1 MSVAA
6 RTIEAA
12 AEAPDAA
19 RAIRVLHVVHA
30 FQTGGAERVVLDL
43 TRAGGVAIVN
53 HVCSLCPPN
62 DLAAELDLRR
72 TPFTCLEK
80 RSGNDL
86 RLVRALARLIDASDI
101 DVVHAQGWG
110 TFLEALIAAKWY
122 ARRRPAFVFA
132 FHGKSMA
139 EVTHDVPWRRRI
151 AQRIAHRFTDAC
163 IAPANH
169 MADDYA
175 RTIGISRNDV
185 QVIHNGVDVNRF
197 RGADRSAA
205 RAALGLDA
213 ADFVI
218 GFVGR
223 LDDVKDIPGL
233 VRILAPVREAI
244 GAASPR
250 VRLLV
255 VGDGEARSAAER
267 LAADV
272 GVSADVVFAGRRGD
286 VPRCLAAMDVYLQ
299 PSFYEGHSIAI
310 LEAMASGLP
319 VVSTCVGGTP
329 EIVVHGETGYLH
341 APADY
346 AALAG
351 AVLELYRQPDARAAM
366 GRAGR
371 ERVIKYFSVA
381 TMVERYEDLYRRI
394 LRIEPQRCA
403 G

>member
-1 MSVAA
+1 MN
-6 RTIEAA
+6 
-12 AEAPDAA
+12 APDAA
-19 RAIRVLHVVHA
+19 RTIRVLHVVHA

-43 TRAGGVAIVN
+43 TRAGSAAIAN
-53 HVCSLCPPN
+53 QVCSLCPPN
-62 DLAAELDLRR
+62 DLATKLDAQT

-80 RSGNDL
+80 RSGNDP
-86 RLVRALARLIDASDI
+86 RVVRALARLIDASAI
-101 DVVHAQGWG
+101 DVVHAQTWG
-110 TFLEALIAAKWY
+110 TYLEALIAAKWY

-139 EVTHDVPWRRRI
+139 DITRDVPWRRRI
-151 AQRIAHRFTDAC
+151 SQRIAHRFTDAC
-163 IAPANH
+163 VAPANH
-169 MADDYA
+169 MAEDYA

-185 QVIHNGVDVNRF
+185 QVIHNGVDISRF
-197 RGADRSAA
+197 GSADPSAA

-223 LDDVKDIPGL
+223 LDGVKDIPGL
-233 VRILAPVREAI
+233 VRILAQVRA
-244 GAASPR
+244 GAGAKSQR
-250 VRLLV
+250 IRLLV
-255 VGDGEARSAAER
+255 VGDGDGRSVAER
-267 LAADV
+267 VAVDM
-272 GVSADVVFAGRRGD
+272 GVSADAVFAGLRDD
-286 VPRCLAAMDVYLQ
+286 VPLCLAAMDVYLQ

-319 VVSTCVGGTP
+319 VVSTRVGGTP

-346 AALAG
+346 AGLAG
-351 AVLELYRQPDARAAM
+351 AVLDLYRRPAARAAM

-371 ERVIKYFSVA
+371 ERVIQRFSVA
-381 TMVERYEDLYRRI
+381 TMVERYEDLYRRL
-394 LRIEPQRCA
+394 LRNEPLRCA